1 MGFLGR
7 NATFGAD
14 LNLLVQ
20 LALGVLLLCGML
32 LARRG
37 WYRCHGVCQSTA
49 LLGTL
54 ALTAIWMIPALRD
67 VYAPGL
73 AGGTVHRVNVSVVA
87 HAGLGSVVLLLGMY
101 VVLVA
106 GTPLIPERWR
116 FRNYKAWMRTLLVLW
131 WATILLGA
139 LLYGFVTG

>member
-1 MGFLGR
+1 M
-7 NATFGAD
+7 AE

-20 LALGVLLLCGML
+20 LVLGALLLAGML

-37 WYRCHGVCQSTA
+37 WYRLHGACQSTA
-49 LLGTL
+49 LLGSL

-73 AGGTVHRVNVSVVA
+73 AGGRLHRVNVAVLA
-87 HAGLGSVVLLLGMY
+87 HVGVGSVVLLLGLY

-106 GTPLIPERWR
+106 ATPLVPARLR
-116 FRNYKAWMRTLLVLW
+116 FTNYKAWMRTLLGLW

-139 LLYGFVTG
+139 LLYWFVTG